1 MVQRDCLLFVHDSS
15 FNAADVWK
23 KRKFVLNLNS
33 FSDLMNVT
41 HVILSASSF
50 QGAFEVKFFEIEPKA
65 SDFKVLVHFSKYY
78 RHKVSMGIVT
88 DLAINPQISNG
99 FYGTCTFNQNYNRDV
114 FDVVDFPELSPT
126 TDLKSMQEN
135 IKKLYGQDVEVTIT
149 LKN

>member
-1 MVQRDCLLFVHDSS
+1 MVQKDCLLFVHDSG
-15 FNAADVWK
+15 FDAADIWK
-23 KRKFVLNLNS
+23 KRKFVLNLSS

-50 QGAFEVKFFEIEPKA
+50 QGAFEVKFFEIEPKT
-65 SDFKVLVHFSKYY
+65 DDLKVLVHFSKYY
-78 RHKVSMGIVT
+78 KHKVSGGVVK
-88 DLAINPQISNG
+88 DLVINPQISNG
-99 FYGTCTFNQNYNRDV
+99 ISGACTFNQNYDPNV

-149 LKN
+149 LKS